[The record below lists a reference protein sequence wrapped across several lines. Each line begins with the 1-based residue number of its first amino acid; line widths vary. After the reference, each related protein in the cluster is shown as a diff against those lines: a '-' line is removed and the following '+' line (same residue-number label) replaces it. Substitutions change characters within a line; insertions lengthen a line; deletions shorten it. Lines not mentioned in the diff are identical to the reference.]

1 MIRSFKKS
9 SEFKYIIWYEEEGK
23 GSIKNDNG
31 EIMQYNSKYAFKAAK
46 LFAYDNNKEVLV
58 QKGYNVWRITPK
70 GEKIQIQE

>member
-31 EIMQYNSKYAFKAAK
+31 EIM
-46 LFAYDNNKEVLV
+46 
-58 QKGYNVWRITPK
+58 
-70 GEKIQIQE
+70 